1 MLKVR
6 VSKVTSE
13 YLRDDL
19 AVEPGVWYEAS
30 RGKASWDGS
39 ANVRFPGT
47 SSEDNLILLDGHCA
61 HLYDN
66 EQTEWEVSDA

>member
-1 MLKVR
+1 MKVR

-19 AVEPGVWYEAS
+19 CIEAGVWYDAEREGNMGHA
-30 RGKASWDGS
+30 
-39 ANVRFPGT
+39 RFPGL
-47 SSEDNLILLDGHCA
+47 DRDLIILLGNEIGCA
-61 HLYDN
+61 HLEDN